1 MARGRNVINQSI
13 ALEGG
18 DEIVAMLRK
27 MGEEGEAAAKKL
39 EAAFRNVQVGK
50 SFGSAFA
57 NLRAQFAGL
66 QAAGSRVADSFS
78 RVGKSLGNVSGAFQS
93 SAARIGIFTAALTGA
108 AYGAGAFL
116 KGSLDSLG
124 QLNDLSESLGIA
136 SEDLQAFQY
145 AGVQAGVGAGDFVK
159 AIASLSDTLN
169 ELNTTGAYNGM
180 VKLGNSFTVAE
191 QNGVKIYRGIMSG
204 SDSAGKATDKLS
216 DKAKALN
223 MVLAKAGVPPGTK
236 LIPADVLKT
245 IANAF
250 AGMKD
255 GAEKTQLA
263 IDLLGPKLGPKLI
276 PFLNQGGKAIEN
288 YKGILKSFNALV
300 TNEGVK
306 AADAAGDE
314 LAVIGFLFGQYRN
327 VFTSLIAPGITKASD
342 AILGAIADNSAAI
355 NTFITGAAAK
365 FVSIVEDLITLAS
378 GGPDAAVQNHWIV
391 DLRDGLVSAGTAAK
405 DLFDNVLVPAFQAIR
420 QYAQPVAEQIN
431 RIFGTNLSGDQLL
444 IVAAVMQLAGG
455 FRLLFS
461 VLGLGVNSLRLVFD
475 VLGLIAPLGKVIAGI
490 WPVLA
495 TGVRALLAVLPQLA
509 VFLSPAG
516 LIAVGVV
523 ALGALLYT
531 FWDDIVAGAKTAFAF
546 LQTAFATAWDG
557 IKTVTASAFE
567 AVKAIFTDTWT
578 GLTTVATAAFE
589 ALKIAYVDLWTGL
602 ATIATDARI
611 GLITVATDTWTG
623 ITSTVAMARDGLFIA
638 ASQTWGAITEAASG
652 VAMAL
657 APIWQGIVDTAS
669 AAFSGVANLILSAWA
684 GASEAV
690 AQSAAAIRDAISA
703 ATNIA
708 GDVAGAEALAAALV
722 QPFVNAQNRIREIA
736 GSFQG
741 LVQAGFSAVA
751 GAVASAGAAI
761 QRQIAAIISAL
772 QRAVAEA
779 ARLRAQASSSG
790 GSSRYASGGYVR
802 GPGSGTS
809 DSIPAWLSNGEFI
822 VRAAAVR
829 KYGVEFLRAINGLSA
844 GPALKGGFPGFALGG
859 PVSVAPPALSS
870 PGSAAGRPIVL
881 SLGEQSFQMVADN
894 DVAEK
899 LIRYSAK
906 RRVNSAGRKPSW
918 YGA

>member
-27 MGEEGEAAAKKL
+27 MGEEGETAARKL
-39 EAAFRNVQVGK
+39 EAAFRNVSVGK

-57 NLRAQFAGL
+57 NLKSQFAGL
-66 QAAGSRVADSFS
+66 QAAGSKVTDSFG

-93 SAARIGIFTAALTGA
+93 STARIGIFTASLTGA

-180 VKLGNSFTVAE
+180 VKLGNSFTVAD

-204 SDSAGKATDKLS
+204 SDAAGKATDKLS
-216 DKAKALN
+216 DKAKALST
-223 MVLAKAGVPPGTK
+223 VLAKAGIPPGTK
-236 LIPADVLKT
+236 LVPADVLKA
-245 IANAF
+245 IADSF

-263 IDLLGPKLGPKLI
+263 IDLLSPKLGPKLI
-276 PFLNQGGKAIEN
+276 PFLNQGGTAIEN

-306 AADAAGDE
+306 AADAAGDQ

-342 AILGAIADNSAAI
+342 AILGAIAENSSAI
-355 NTFITGAAAK
+355 NAFITGAAES
-365 FVSIVEDLITLAS
+365 FVSVVQDLITMAT
-378 GGPDAAVQNHWIV
+378 GGPDAAVRNQWII
-391 DLRDGLVSAGTAAK
+391 DLRDGFIAAGTAAR

-420 QYAQPVAEQIN
+420 TYAQPVAEQIN
-431 RIFGTNLSGDQLL
+431 RIFGMNLSGDQLL
-444 IVAAVMQLAGG
+444 IVAAVTQLAGG
-455 FRLLFS
+455 FRLMFS

-475 VLGLIAPLGKVIAGI
+475 VLGLIAPLGKVISGI

-495 TGVRALLAVLPQLA
+495 TGVRSLLTVLPQLA

-531 FWDDIVAGAKTAFAF
+531 FWDEIVAGAKAAFAF
-546 LQTAFATAWDG
+546 LQTVFSAAWDG
-557 IKTVTASAFE
+557 IKAVTAAAFE
-567 AVKAIFTDTWT
+567 GVRTIFTDTWA
-578 GLTTVATAAFE
+578 GLTTAATAAFE
-589 ALKIAYVDLWTGL
+589 GLKAAYADLWMGL
-602 ATIATDARI
+602 TTIAFDARLA
-611 GLITVATDTWTG
+611 LITVMTDTWTG
-623 ITSTVAMARDGLFIA
+623 ITSTVAMARDGVFMA
-638 ASQTWGAITEAASG
+638 ASQTWSAITEAASG

-657 APIWQGIVDTAS
+657 APVWQGIVDAAS
-669 AAFSGVANLILSAWA
+669 TAFSSVATLVVSAWS
-684 GASEAV
+684 GASQSV
-690 AQSAAAIRDAISA
+690 AQSAAAIRDAI
-703 ATNIA
+703 ATATDIA

-722 QPFVNAQNRIREIA
+722 QPFINAQGRIREIT
-736 GSFQG
+736 GSFQS
-741 LVQAGFSAVA
+741 LVHTGFNAVGAAVA
-751 GAVASAGAAI
+751 VAGAAI

-779 ARLRAQASSSG
+779 ARLRAQASSSS
-790 GSSRYASGGYVR
+790 GSKYASGGYVR
-802 GPGSGTS
+802 GAGSATS

-822 VRAAAVR
+822 IRAAAVKR
-829 KYGVEFLRAINGLSA
+829 YGVDFLRAINGLSA
-844 GPALKGGFPGFALGG
+844 GPVLKGGFPGFALGG
-859 PVSVAPPALSS
+859 PVSVVPPALNS
-870 PGSAAGRPIVL
+870 PGAASGRPIVL
-881 SLGEQSFQMVADN
+881 TLGEQSFQMVADN

-899 LIRYSAK
+899 LVRYSAR